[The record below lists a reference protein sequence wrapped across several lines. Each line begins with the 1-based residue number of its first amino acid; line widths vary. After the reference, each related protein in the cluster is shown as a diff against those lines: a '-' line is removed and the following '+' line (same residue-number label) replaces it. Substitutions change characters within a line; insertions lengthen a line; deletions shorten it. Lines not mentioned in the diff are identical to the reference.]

1 MLRYT
6 VRRLLGALISL
17 FIIISTIFVLLR
29 MMPIE
34 GYLGANWEKL
44 SEETIQSML
53 AAKGLDKP
61 VVVQLG
67 LFLKNLV
74 LHGDFGKSWI
84 YLEGRAITGIIA
96 PKLLLSARVG
106 VLAMAFSLLM
116 GVPLGAM
123 MARRKGGI
131 IDKLGTAFIVFITAV
146 PGPVYYLFIQIYAS
160 GALKLPIL
168 FSKGN
173 YISWILPTL
182 SLSLGSIASY
192 AMWTRRY
199 MVDQLNQDYVKLA
212 RAKGLPNWQI
222 MMRHVFRNAFVPMI
236 QFIPGSLL
244 FTIMGS
250 IYIESLYS
258 VPGTGGLLI
267 DVIQRQDNTMV
278 QALVLIYSSVGIIGL
293 FLGDILMML
302 FDPRIRFVKG
312 EGER

>member
-1 MLRYT
+1 MLKYT
-6 VRRLLGALISL
+6 LKRLLGALISL
-17 FIIISTIFVLLR
+17 FIIVSTIFILLR

-44 SEETIQSML
+44 SKETIAAKL
-53 AAKGLDKP
+53 ASKGLDKP
-61 VVVQLG
+61 VLVQLG
-67 LFLKNLV
+67 LFLKDLI

-84 YLEGRAITGIIA
+84 YLEGRAISGIIA

-106 VLAMAFSLLM
+106 VLSMALSLIV
-116 GVPLGAM
+116 GIPLGAL
-123 MARRKGGI
+123 MARGKGGI
-131 IDKLGTAFIVFITAV
+131 SDKLGTAFIVFITAV

-168 FSKGN
+168 FSKAK
-173 YISWILPTL
+173 YMSWILPVI

-199 MVDQLNQDYVKLA
+199 MVDQMNQDYVKLA
-212 RAKGLPNWQI
+212 QAKGLPRRRI
-222 MMRHVFRNAFVPMI
+222 MTRHVFRNAFVPMI

-244 FTIMGS
+244 YTIMGS
-250 IYIESLYS
+250 IYVESLYS

-302 FDPRIRFVKG
+302 IDPRIRFVKG

>member
-1 MLRYT
+1 MLKYT
-6 VRRLLGALISL
+6 FKRLLGALISL
-17 FIIISTIFVLLR
+17 FIIISTIFILLR

-34 GYLGANWEKL
+34 GYLGPNWEKL
-44 SEETIQSML
+44 SQETIQARL
-53 AAKGLDKP
+53 ASKGLDKP
-61 VVVQLG
+61 VLVQLA
-67 LFLKNLV
+67 LFLKDLI
-74 LHGDFGKSWI
+74 LRGDFGKSWI
-84 YLEGRAITGIIA
+84 YLEGRAITGIIS

-106 VLAMAFSLLM
+106 VLSMGLSLLV
-116 GVPLGAM
+116 GIPLGVL
-123 MARRKGGI
+123 MARSKGGLS
-131 IDKLGTAFIVFITAV
+131 DKLGTAFIVFITAV

-168 FSKGN
+168 FSKGK
-173 YISWILPTL
+173 YLSWILPVI
-182 SLSLGSIASY
+182 SLALGSIASY

-212 RAKGLPNWQI
+212 RAKGLSSRRI
-222 MMRHVFRNAFVPMI
+222 MMRHVFRNAFVPLI

-244 FTIMGS
+244 YTIMGS

-293 FLGDILMML
+293 FLGDMLMML
-302 FDPRIRFVKG
+302 VDPRIRFVKG
-312 EGER
+312 KGER